1 VGRIPPP
8 QGRLPTP
15 CGQGVLIGGY
25 CHKAFLGGGE
35 KGKVAVFG
43 EEEREKGEFW
53 SSWTSSYVAASKV
66 SNLVGAVPLASRR
79 A

>member
-53 SSWTSSYVAASKV
+53 SSWTSSYVALYRWLLEGLSKRCV
-66 SNLVGAVPLASRR
+66 LG
-79 A
+79 